1 MNTNRKRRNTRGFTL
16 LELMTVIGLIGA
28 LALAGVVAYKGY
40 REYADQTVAKK
51 TVSTLNEAI
60 TQYKSITGSTDL
72 NAATFADAVTA
83 LRTVTPKGST
93 VTVDILRDGIV
104 AADYSPTLTWD
115 NTTDIFG
122 PAIP

>member
-1 MNTNRKRRNTRGFTL
+1 MNTNRNSRKSGGFTL

-40 REYADQTVAKK
+40 REYADQTVTKK

-72 NAATFADAVTA
+72 VATTFADAVTA
-83 LRTVTPKGST
+83 LRTVTPKGSS
-93 VTVDILRDGIV
+93 VTVDILKDGIV
-104 AADYSPTLTWD
+104 AANYSPALTWD
-115 NTTDIFG
+115 NTTDVFG

>member
-1 MNTNRKRRNTRGFTL
+1 MNTTRTRRNTRGFTL

-72 NAATFADAVTA
+72 NAATFDDAVTA

-93 VTVDILRDGIV
+93 VTVDILKSGIV
-104 AADYSPTLTWD
+104 AADYSPALTWD
-115 NTTDIFG
+115 NTTDNFG
-122 PAIP
+122 PVIP